1 MKKNW
6 LIIVVIIIL
15 LLGLGGFFILS
26 SNKTPTASKATD
38 NSRMGQSV
46 TKPATNS
53 VISSIKDALMGSQSL
68 SCNFTDERGI
78 QTTSYIKNGMIR
90 ADIVASDPKQS
101 GSFLMRDKK
110 MYFWNA
116 QKQGFM
122 SEFTPN
128 YDEIAQ
134 DMSASKSAPQQN
146 EEMIKSLE
154 KYKESCKPVAVDE
167 NKFAVPTDITF
178 TDMSKMM
185 KAPPVR
191 TGVEPSIDQKQI
203 ENMMKQYTPNT
214 TPPAENQGY

>member
-6 LIIVVIIIL
+6 IIITVVVVL
-15 LLGLGGFFILS
+15 LLALGGFFFLNS
-26 SNKTPTASKATD
+26 SKTPTADKTNDA
-38 NSRMGQSV
+38 SRMGQSV

-68 SCNFTDERGI
+68 SCNFTDERGF

-101 GSFLMRDKK
+101 GSFLMRDNK

-122 SEFTPN
+122 SEYTPN

-134 DMSASKSAPQQN
+134 DMSSSKSASQN
-146 EEMIKSLE
+146 EEMIKSME

-167 NKFAVPTDITF
+167 ANFAVPTDITF

-185 KAPPVR
+185 KAPPMR

-203 ENMMKQYTPNT
+203 ENMMRQYAPNT
-214 TPPAENQGY
+214 TPGASENEGY